1 MNLSHLHNLE
11 LHREDARH
19 HLQWLC
25 IIHKLTQHHRHHSL
39 PALILPVLTLHSL
52 SALTET
58 TERLS
63 GKMLHKQHLS
73 YEAANGNYLW
83 RVTQDS

>member
-1 MNLSHLHNLE
+1 MNLCQLHNLE

-25 IIHKLTQHHRHHSL
+25 IIHKLTQQHCHRSL
-39 PALILPVLTLHSL
+39 PALILPVLTLHAL
-52 SALTET
+52 SALTEAS
-58 TERLS
+58 ERLS

-73 YEAANGNYLW
+73 YGAANGNHLW